1 MAGKNTRTA
10 GVKTQPSPEVSHR
23 VLALLLLLSALPF
36 AAAALVPHLSDYQ
49 FWGLTPL
56 KYSRP
61 WGPLL
66 YALTAVFCAT
76 MMWRGNDGAAR
87 AWEAVDR
94 ALFVSPRRKWL
105 LVLLSLLAVALTSAV
120 RIYDV
125 AGDGIVTMKWV
136 IHPFMQ
142 GEWRGIPNSLVF
154 QCLLQPWLEDYDRLA
169 EAWRWLARLSVAL
182 YVPLCYLVARLMLQG
197 RTHCFALML
206 TSGVTLYNYFGHL
219 DYYCLQILY
228 FLATL
233 AVVLAVLRERWPVWS
248 LLPAWLIGATL
259 YLPIG
264 IELLVPCAYV
274 IAYRWRERIPLRVLR
289 TVTLT
294 ALVIIGVLGL
304 PYCLTHGYL
313 APGAGTEN
321 SVLSLNRLA
330 MVLNHFYYSA
340 PLAVLLCGIAIP
352 AAWRLVRNL
361 WSRPFEQPLL
371 AVVLLLAAPG
381 FGLNTVMDLYHGWFD
396 MDNMAIYHALPLM
409 LLLGLCLANV
419 EQSRPATTSPGV
431 SWLSAGAIGLNL
443 IFSALMIGF
452 FANRQCLEV
461 FMRYVN
467 RYTDMRSAYSFNHTG
482 NRVPVLLSLGE
493 YELAAAWMEERDT
506 RRFPI
511 SLLNW
516 QDVIMDHARK
526 AARTQ
531 PPQPP
536 PEFESLRRNPWFW
549 LVQLQPAFYFS
560 NQSPAWMN
568 QRAALYGMLL
578 QGEAQLPAAAR
589 ATLHAFGC
597 MDERLI
603 GMPFTSLPGAKGP
616 PTIGLAQALADYFI
630 TNSVSRVMT
639 NGLAVDLR
647 QDVKTSSLS
656 LDVRGQLET
665 ATSIT
670 QPFHYQFLYFHTG
683 ANHVTASN
691 LTKSLAPANV
701 PK

>member
-1 MAGKNTRTA
+1 MAGKKTRTA
-10 GVKTQPSPEVSHR
+10 GVKPQPLSEISHR
-23 VLALLLLLSALPF
+23 VLAWLLLLSALPF
-36 AAAALVPHLSDYQ
+36 AAAAFAPHLPDYH

-66 YALTAVFCAT
+66 YALAAVFCAA
-76 MMWRGNDGAAR
+76 MLWRGTGAAAR
-87 AWEAVDR
+87 IWETADR
-94 ALFVSPRRKWL
+94 ALFDSPRRGWL
-105 LVLLSLLAVALTSAV
+105 LALLSLMAAAVTGAV

-154 QCLLQPWLEDYDRLA
+154 QFLLQPWLGDYDQLA
-169 EAWRWLARLSVAL
+169 EAWRWLARLSVVF
-182 YVPLCYLVARLMLQG
+182 YVPLCWLVARLMVQG
-197 RTHCFALML
+197 RTHGFALML
-206 TSGVTLYNYFGHL
+206 TSGIALYNYFGHL

-233 AVVLAVLRERWPVWS
+233 AAVLAVLRGRWPVWS
-248 LLPAWLIGATL
+248 LLPVWLAGTTL

-264 IELLVPCAYV
+264 VELLVPCAYI

-289 TVTLT
+289 IATLGT
-294 ALVIIGVLGL
+294 LAVIVLLGL

-313 APGAGTEN
+313 APSAGTEN

-340 PLAVLLCGIAIP
+340 PLAVLLCGLAIP
-352 AAWRLVRNL
+352 VAWRVARNL
-361 WSRPFEQPLL
+361 WSRPFEEPLM
-371 AVVLLLAAPG
+371 VVLLLLAAPG
-381 FGLNTVMDLYHGWFD
+381 FGLNTVMDFYHGWFD

-419 EQSRPATTSPGV
+419 EQARRAASPGI
-431 SWLSAGAIGLNL
+431 SWLSTGALALNL
-443 IFSALMIGF
+443 LFTALMIGF

-493 YELAAAWMEERDT
+493 YELAAAWMDERDT
-506 RRFPI
+506 RRFPV

-516 QDVIMDHARK
+516 QDVIMDHTRK
-526 AARTQ
+526 AARTR

-536 PEFESLRRNPWFW
+536 PEFETLRRNPWFW

-568 QRAALYGMLL
+568 QRASLYGMLL
-578 QGEAQLPAAAR
+578 QNEAQLPAAAR
-589 ATLHAFGC
+589 ATLYAFGC

-603 GMPFTSLPGAKGP
+603 QMPFTSLPGAKAP
-616 PTIGLAQALADYFI
+616 PTVGLALALNDYFV
-630 TNSVSRVMT
+630 TNQVSRVMT
-639 NGLAVDLR
+639 NGLAVELR
-647 QDVKTSSLS
+647 QDVKASSLS
-656 LDVRGQLET
+656 LDVRGRLET
-665 ATSIT
+665 TTSAA
-670 QPFHYQFLYFHTG
+670 QPFHYRFLYFHTG

-691 LTKSLAPANV
+691 LTERVAPAAA
-701 PK
+701 PR